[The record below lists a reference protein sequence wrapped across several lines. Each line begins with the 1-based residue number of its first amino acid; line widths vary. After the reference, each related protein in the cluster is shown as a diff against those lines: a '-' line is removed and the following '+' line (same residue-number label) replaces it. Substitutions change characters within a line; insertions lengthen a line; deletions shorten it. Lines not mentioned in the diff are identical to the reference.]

1 MTNNERLL
9 DGRRV
14 VALGERDG
22 ISGAAIA
29 AVVEASGG
37 KAILSSTECF
47 V

>member
-1 MTNNERLL
+1 MMSDKLL
-9 DGRRV
+9 AGCSV
-14 VALGERDG
+14 IALGERDG

-37 KAILSSTECF
+37 RIVYSVTECF